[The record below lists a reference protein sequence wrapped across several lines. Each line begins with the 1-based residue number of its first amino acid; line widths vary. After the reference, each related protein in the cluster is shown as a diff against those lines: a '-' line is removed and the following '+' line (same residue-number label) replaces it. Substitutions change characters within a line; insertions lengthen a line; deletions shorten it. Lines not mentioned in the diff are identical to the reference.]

1 MSRWQDDILR
11 HAVESGLLSRQEA
24 DELLAADLDDD
35 ELFEAIY
42 SPERIFDPDVRRL
55 DEALRD
61 YVQPWSKHRS
71 YASDVDPPLHKVLD
85 GLPKRYQVT
94 RPLGSGGMGH
104 VFEAFDRDVKR
115 RVAIK
120 VLRVDTSDPRM
131 RISLE
136 RECHVLAELKHPGI
150 VTLHNIEMLGD
161 DRHCLVMELVDGLP
175 LDEYADTHQL
185 NIHRRVELLSHVARA
200 VGAAHVAFRVHR
212 DLKPHN
218 ILITPDGSPKVID
231 FGIASVIGDLTES
244 DEPLT
249 AGDPSLTLRTFGT
262 SKYRSPEQEEC
273 SKAIDARSDVY
284 SLGVILYELLSGCL
298 PIDQSSDSD
307 SSTQLPCEFEPRP
320 VVPIED
326 RVDGLPADIC
336 ALVAKCLSTDRNDR
350 YPNADG
356 LAEDIDRFL
365 SGHSV
370 RAFEEGG
377 TLYSTVKWLRR
388 NRIPASITATAVVV
402 ISTTVAVAFVAVSR
416 ERNLAVLASHRAE
429 ESAVEA
435 GRQREV
441 AEHNATEA
449 QRQRKIAEQNATEAE
464 RQRKLADA
472 ARIQAERQRDKLIS
486 SVQRRA
492 LETASRLIQ
501 DRRYF
506 QAARAIF
513 DVPRSRWGWE
523 CDRISMLAN
532 SSPRPTEVICM
543 HDWGIVDLLATR
555 DGQRIISSGHD
566 GRVIAW
572 DASTR
577 DQTVLSDGAWSESRL
592 MWRHATHPL
601 QAEDARAPD
610 CFVRLCWVDNETV
623 VAAASFH
630 GNAVLWDT
638 QTGKRKSLFTHDQPL
653 CSVAA
658 TNQGQVLVFGDDQG
672 DLQVYNRTSDQKYSL
687 PLEGGAIL
695 DICSLGDNFL
705 CVAHEDGRI
714 DLVDLEERQS
724 IAQVNE
730 PGPVWDLDFS
740 STTGLLAVGAAH
752 GAVNTY
758 IFDDAKYVL
767 RKDRTYFLPTDENG
781 VARNVHSVHVAPD
794 GSAIYAG
801 DDKGHVV
808 AWDRQ
813 SEQVRFVYL
822 DQRANLFSMLGSNVV
837 GTLPLPLRRRV
848 AAIVSTAD
856 SRTLFTA
863 GHDTSVKL
871 WTLDP
876 SPASTTL
883 DVGPGASVVFDTVDP
898 TILWAG
904 NRDGNISLW
913 DTISAREMHRLSAHD
928 NAVVQVAGARNVPL
942 VATCASSTIR
952 YWQRHENEIQPA
964 HAPISHDEHLRS
976 IALSPNAKRL
986 AAYDAIDRVS
996 LWDVASGRLIA
1007 QHSLQDAGQGHAV
1020 TGVLAFNVDGTLLAT
1035 AGPGQSTWMLDGST
1049 LEVIEKPP
1057 IAAGLGATALAW
1069 HPRETRVLLGG
1080 DTTGR
1085 LAAYPR
1091 DLVVGTINI
1100 VLDHQAISGVDFTPD
1115 GRRLAAAARSGRVV
1129 IEDPDWIGLTYL
1141 AESPHADIAPITQST
1156 FDPTGRRLSLVHG
1169 DGHVEILETGDPLIP
1184 EVAPQTRRW
1193 TTAEFL
1199 RVQHTGEFE
1208 FRPPSVQLDSQ
1219 GHAHLLFS
1227 KQISSGNVLA
1237 RVITVA
1243 HETDVGIREEIIYD
1257 FGPPGYRNASPI
1269 SRSLALML
1277 DGHRWFAT
1285 VRRPLPARGEHMAE
1299 LVLFHGTLPSNSP
1312 APHVEPPIASE
1323 PITDAGNH
1331 GLDTFLAPAMPKS
1344 DKPMALH
1351 FSHDGHYL
1359 LRTSWQGAK
1368 WHTEKLGR
1376 QGDGF
1381 RMRATI
1387 DNDQRLHVAFSPTRF
1402 NGDPTPATY
1411 VTFDRPSG
1419 KELSRAILDHACCDT
1434 MPYGIA
1440 VDLAGQPVVNYSRPN
1455 LDLSKAVII
1464 TRFTT
1469 DGWQDSLIYRRLHA
1483 AAALSNLVCS
1493 ADGTLSMAC
1502 FLPGTRQLELVTS
1515 TGDTWSREL
1524 VWQAPA
1530 SSQDTP
1536 DVIAGLGPVLRLDHQ
1551 GRPVIIL
1558 AFRSE
1563 HDASVHIFRPAP

>member
-1 MSRWQDDILR
+1 MNRWQEEILQD
-11 HAVESGLLSRQEA
+11 AVESGLLSRKEA
-24 DELLAADLDDD
+24 DELLAAGLDDD
-35 ELFEAIY
+35 QLLRTIFA
-42 SPERIFDPDVRRL
+42 PERVFDPNLRL
-55 DEALRD
+55 LEEALRD
-61 YVQPWSKHRS
+61 YAKSSAINTVNV
-71 YASDVDPPLHKVLD
+71 SDVNQPPREVLD

-120 VLRVDTSDPRM
+120 VLRVDTSDPRT

-150 VTLHNIEMLGD
+150 VTLYNIEMLSN
-161 DRHCLVMELVDGLP
+161 DRHCLVMEFVDGLP

-185 NIHRRVELLSHVARA
+185 NIYRRVELLSHVARA

-218 ILITPDGSPKVID
+218 ILVTPDGSPKVID
-231 FGIASVIGDLTES
+231 FGIAGVIGDLTES

-262 SKYRSPEQEEC
+262 SDYRSPEQEEH

-298 PIDQSSDSD
+298 PIDQPSDSD
-307 SSTQLPCEFEPRP
+307 SSTQLPCDFEPRP

-326 RVDGLPADIC
+326 RVDGLPADLC

-356 LAEDIDRFL
+356 LAEDIDHFL

-377 TLYSTVKWLRR
+377 TLYRTGKWVRR
-388 NRIPASITATAVVV
+388 NRIPVSIAATAVVL
-402 ISTTVAVAFVAVSR
+402 ISMTVGAAFVAVSR
-416 ERNLAVLASHRAE
+416 ERNLAVSASHRAE

-441 AEHNATEA
+441 AEHNATES
-449 QRQRKIAEQNATEAE
+449 QRQREIAEQNAAEAE

-472 ARIQAERQRDKLIS
+472 ARIQAEHQRDKLVS

-523 CDRISMLAN
+523 CDRIAILVN

-555 DGQRIISSGHD
+555 DGRRIISSGHD
-566 GRVIAW
+566 GRVIVW

-577 DQTVLSDGAWSESRL
+577 DQTVLSNGAWSESRL

-601 QAEDARAPD
+601 QAEHEHALAED
-610 CFVRLCWVDNETV
+610 CFVRLCWVDDEAA
-623 VAAASFH
+623 VAAASLH
-630 GNAVLWDT
+630 GDAVLWDM
-638 QTGKRKSLFTHDQPL
+638 QTGKRETLFTHDQPL
-653 CSVAA
+653 CSVDA

-672 DLQVYNRTSDQKYSL
+672 NLLVYNRSSGQKYSL

-695 DICSLGDNFL
+695 DICSLGDNL
-705 CVAHEDGRI
+705 ICVAHEDGGI
-714 DLVDLEERQS
+714 DLIDLEERQS

-740 STTGLLAVGAAH
+740 SVAGLLVVGAAQ

-758 IFDDAKYVL
+758 IFDDAKHVL
-767 RKDRTYFLPTDENG
+767 LKDRTYFLPADEHAI
-781 VARNVHSVHVAPD
+781 ARNVHSVHVAPD

-801 DDKGHVV
+801 DDNGYVV

-848 AAIVSTAD
+848 AAIISTAD
-856 SRTLFTA
+856 NKTLFTA
-863 GHDTSVKL
+863 GHDTSVKR
-871 WTLDP
+871 WTLEP

-883 DVGPGASVVFDTVDP
+883 DVGPGASIVFDTIDP
-898 TILWAG
+898 TTLWAG
-904 NRDGNISLW
+904 DRDGNISLW
-913 DTISAREMHRLSAHD
+913 DTIKVREMHRLLAHD
-928 NAVVQVAGARNVPL
+928 DTVVQVAGALDAPL
-942 VATCASSTIR
+942 VTTCAGNTIR
-952 YWQRHENEIQPA
+952 FWQCRENEIQPA

-976 IALSPNAKRL
+976 ITLSPNAKRV
-986 AAYDAIDRVS
+986 AAYDSIDRVS

-1007 QHSLQDAGQGHAV
+1007 QRSLQDAGQGHAV
-1020 TGVLAFNVDGTLLAT
+1020 TGVIAFNVDGTLLAA
-1035 AGPGQSTWMLDGST
+1035 AGPGQSTWMLDGTT
-1049 LEVIEKPP
+1049 LEVVDKPP

-1069 HPRETRVLLGG
+1069 HPRESRVLLGG

-1100 VLDHQAISGVDFTPD
+1100 VLDHQAIAGVDFTPD
-1115 GRRLAAAARSGRVV
+1115 GRRLAAASRSGRVV

-1141 AESPHADIAPITQST
+1141 AESPHADIAPITQSV

-1169 DGHVEILETGDPLIP
+1169 DGHVEILETGDPQIP
-1184 EVAPQTRRW
+1184 DAAPQNRRW
-1193 TTAEFL
+1193 ARSEFL
-1199 RVQHTGEFE
+1199 HVPHAGEFE
-1208 FRPPSVQLDSQ
+1208 FRSPAVQLDSQ
-1219 GHAHLLFS
+1219 GLAHLLFS
-1227 KQISSGNVLA
+1227 KQISSGNVLE
-1237 RVITVA
+1237 RVITIA
-1243 HETDVGIREEIIYD
+1243 HEIDGDIHEEIIDD
-1257 FGPPGYRNASPI
+1257 FGPPGYRSVDSV

-1277 DGHRWFAT
+1277 NGSRWFAT
-1285 VRRPLPARGEHMAE
+1285 VRRPLPERGEHMAE
-1299 LVLFHGTLPSNSP
+1299 LVLFHGTLPSAS
-1312 APHVEPPIASE
+1312 HVEHPIDSQS
-1323 PITDAGNH
+1323 ITDAGNH
-1331 GLDTFLAPAMPKS
+1331 GFDTFLAPALPMS
-1344 DKPMALH
+1344 EKPMVLH
-1351 FSHDGHYL
+1351 FSHNGHYL
-1359 LRTSWQGAK
+1359 LRTSWQGAE

-1381 RMRATI
+1381 RMHAVLG
-1387 DNDQRLHVAFSPTRF
+1387 NDQRLHVAFSPTRF

-1411 VTFDRPSG
+1411 VAFDRPSG

-1440 VDLAGQPVVNYSRPN
+1440 VDLEGQPVVSYSRPN

-1469 DGWQDSLIYRRLHA
+1469 DGWQDSLIYRRLHGD
-1483 AAALSNLVCS
+1483 AALSNLVCS
-1493 ADGTLSMAC
+1493 VDGSLSIAC

-1524 VWQAPA
+1524 VWQAPE

-1536 DVIAGLGPVLRLDHQ
+1536 DEIAGLGPVLRLDHQ

-1563 HDASVHIFRPAP
+1563 HDAVVHIFRPAR